1 MTDTESKMTEE
12 RARDMLY
19 DAFEAIDQG
28 LALYDHELR
37 FVMYNHRFIKSTYS
51 ALGIQPPILGEHF
64 SEHALRLAKANLVKL
79 PNGVTPELYAEYIVD
94 AVERYTKN
102 VEIPMINGSIF
113 HGSAHKTKL
122 GGCLITITDITDRK
136 RAENAERETE
146 LANTRFTEA
155 LEAFDEGF
163 VLWDSDLRLVLKNQ
177 RMQDML
183 YPDGDSPRGVQP
195 GDAFQTILREQI
207 ADGLYG
213 LPENIQTDRTI
224 ELWTRLI
231 KSHAKGREIQL
242 GDGRILALASHKTS
256 IGGYLLTL
264 NDVTDQRRAEM
275 IERENTDLLRNIVE
289 ACPANFLMTRIE
301 DGKVLY
307 QSPASKELTGEKTT
321 SHSLWNDPE
330 DRTVYIETL
339 ERDGQIND
347 MFHYGRRADGTVF
360 PCAASARLID
370 YRGEKVSVSST
381 IDLTEVVAQR
391 EELEEL
397 NTRLTAVLNSLDV
410 GLVFRDAD
418 LRFVMA
424 NKSMHEM
431 FYSRID
437 PPRPGESIPAIT
449 KRQVEAGIFK
459 QEDETAV
466 MTQDMI
472 TNYAKG
478 FRVELSDGRT
488 IIGSSH
494 KTGID
499 GYLQTFT
506 DVTNEIRAEEN
517 KLAAVYEAT
526 QALDEGIALYDS
538 NLNFVMGNKKLDS
551 FFYDGDV
558 PSPQVGD
565 SAVMTMQRL
574 MEAGFYKIPED
585 MTEAAFLDRMV
596 NSLKTYAKNGTVE
609 AVNGLVLETSIHE
622 TELGGYL
629 IVFRDV
635 TAQRRAEK
643 AEREANLLLRVI
655 VEASPTTF
663 LVSRVDDGKIIYFPP
678 ASRDQ
683 FGDIESTLE
692 FFLDPKDREAY
703 LSALMP
709 TGSLNDYPVQF
720 RRGDGSIMHGLTSA
734 RVTDYKGEDVI
745 VSSTRDISDQLAMQA
760 ELELQK
766 NIAHQ
771 NEKLSAL
778 GELLAGVAHELNN
791 PLSIVVGYALML
803 QDKIEDPKQKQRIE
817 RIGQAAER
825 CAKIVKMF
833 LAMARQRPTRIDNC
847 CLNDTLST
855 ALDVAGYGLKSA
867 GAKIELHLDPK
878 LPLVAA
884 DRDQIAQ
891 VFTNLIVNAEHAL
904 SGLGEKARLDLSSS
918 YDKTTNEV
926 VIKVK
931 DNGAGVPTEVKA
943 RIFEPFFTTKDV
955 GVGTGVGLAF
965 SHRIITSHGGT
976 LTLQSTPGK
985 GATFFIRLQAV
996 AASANSVVATCEKS
1010 AKPGGKRILIVD
1022 DEVGVA
1028 QLIRDILETKHY
1040 DVSVEH
1046 DPRSALKLLKT
1057 QEFDGILSDM
1067 KMPGLDGRTFFKRAA
1082 DTNPVHARCFAFITG
1097 DTMSSDVAKFFENT
1111 GVPYLEK
1118 PVSPTELVT
1127 LVEHLCDQ
1135 NKETLQ

>member
-1 MTDTESKMTEE
+1 MIDNDSKMTEE

-51 ALGIQPPILGEHF
+51 ALGIQPPIAGEHF
-64 SEHALRLAKANLVKL
+64 AEHALRLAKANLVKL
-79 PNGVTPELYAEYIVD
+79 PFGVTPELYAEYIVD

-102 VEIPMINGSIF
+102 IEIPMNNGGIF
-113 HGSAHKTKL
+113 HGSAHRTKL

-136 RAENAERETE
+136 RAESAEYETE

-183 YPDGDSPRGVQP
+183 YPEIASRPAVHQGDT
-195 GDAFQTILREQI
+195 FQAILREQI

-213 LPENIQTDRTI
+213 LPENIQTERAIT
-224 ELWTRLI
+224 LWTRLI
-231 KSHAKGREIQL
+231 KSQAKGQEIEL
-242 GDGRILALASHKTS
+242 GDGRILVISSHKTS

-264 NDVTDQRRAEM
+264 KDVTDRRRAER
-275 IERENTDLLRNIVE
+275 IERENADLLRNIVE

-307 QSPASKELTGEKTT
+307 QSPSSKQLTGEKTT
-321 SHSLWNDPE
+321 SHSLWKNPE
-330 DRTVYIETL
+330 DRVTYIETL
-339 ERDGQIND
+339 ERDGQVNE
-347 MFHYGRRADGTVF
+347 MFHYGYRGDGTVF

-370 YRGEKVSVSST
+370 YQGEKVSVSST
-381 IDLTEVVAQR
+381 IDLTEVMAQR

-437 PPRPGESIPAIT
+437 PPQPGESIAEIT
-449 KRQVEAGIFK
+449 QRQLQAGIFK
-459 QEDETAV
+459 QGDEKAV

-472 TNYAKG
+472 TTYAKG
-478 FRVELSDGRT
+478 FRVALADGR
-488 IIGSSH
+488 IVIGSSH
-494 KTGID
+494 ETGID

-526 QALDEGIALYDS
+526 QALDEGIALYDP
-538 NLNFVMGNKKLDS
+538 NLNFVFGNKKLDE
-551 FFYDGDV
+551 FFYSGTV
-558 PSPQVGD
+558 PSPQIGD
-565 SAVMTMQRL
+565 CVIKSMQQL
-574 MEAGFYKIPED
+574 MDDGFYKIPD
-585 MTEAAFLDRMV
+585 SLTQTAFLDKMV
-596 NSLKTYAKNGTVE
+596 DSLKSYAKNTIIE
-609 AVNGLVLETSIHE
+609 ASSGLVLETSIHE
-622 TELGGYL
+622 TELSGYL

-635 TAQRRAEK
+635 TAQRRAEQ
-643 AEREANLLLRVI
+643 AEREANLLLKVI

-678 ASRDQ
+678 ASRDRY
-683 FGDIESTLE
+683 GDIESTLE
-692 FFLDPKDREAY
+692 LFLGPENREAY
-703 LSALMP
+703 LNALIP
-709 TGSLNDYPVQF
+709 TGLLNDYPVQF
-720 RRGDGSIMHGLTSA
+720 LRSDGSVMQGLTSS
-734 RVTDYKGEDVI
+734 RVTDYKGQDVI

-760 ELELQK
+760 ELEAQK

-791 PLSIVVGYALML
+791 PLSIVVGYALMM

-847 CLNDTLST
+847 CLNDTLLT

-867 GAKIELHLDPK
+867 GAKIELKLDPK

-884 DRDQIAQ
+884 DPDQIAQ

-904 SGLGEKARLDLSSS
+904 RNLGEKARLDLISSF
-918 YDKTTNEV
+918 DRITNEV
-926 VIKVK
+926 VIRVK

-976 LTLQSTPGK
+976 LVLQSVPGN
-985 GATFFIRLQAV
+985 GATFIIRLKAV
-996 AASANSVVATCEKS
+996 APASDTIAVTCEKP
-1010 AKPGGKRILIVD
+1010 AVQGGKRILIVD
-1022 DEVGVA
+1022 DEVGVT
-1028 QLIRDILETKHY
+1028 QMIRDILETEHY

-1057 QEFDGILSDM
+1057 REFDGILSDM
-1067 KMPGLDGRTFFKRAA
+1067 KMPGLDGRVFFKRAC
-1082 DTNPVHARCFAFITG
+1082 DTNPIHARRFAFITG
-1097 DTMSSDVAKFFENT
+1097 DTMSSEVAEFFEST

-1118 PVSPTELVT
+1118 PVSPNELIT
-1127 LVEHLCDQ
+1127 LVELLCEDSL
-1135 NKETLQ
+1135 EPVP

>member
-1 MTDTESKMTEE
+1 MDTDNKMTEE

-64 SEHALRLAKANLVKL
+64 SEHALRLAKANLVEL
-79 PNGVTPELYAEYIVD
+79 PIGVSPKLYAEYITD
-94 AVERYTKN
+94 AVERYTKHI
-102 VEIPMINGSIF
+102 EIPMINGSTF
-113 HGSAHKTKL
+113 HGSAHRTKL

-183 YPDGDSPRGVQP
+183 YPGTEAAPKVNP
-195 GDAFQTILREQI
+195 GDDLATIVRGQI
-207 ADGLYG
+207 AGGLYG
-213 LPENIQTDRTI
+213 EPETIQTERTI
-224 ELWTRLI
+224 AFWTRLI
-231 KSHAKGREIQL
+231 KSHAKGQEIEL
-242 GDGRILALASHKTS
+242 GDGRILAIASHKTS
-256 IGGYLLTL
+256 IGGYLLTFK
-264 NDVTDQRRAEM
+264 DVTDRRRAEK
-275 IERENTDLLRNIVE
+275 IERENADLLRSIVE

-301 DGKVLY
+301 DGEVLY
-307 QSPASKELTGEKTT
+307 QSPSSKELTGAKTT
-321 SHSLWNDPE
+321 AHSLWNDPQ
-330 DRTVYIETL
+330 DRITYVETL
-339 ERDGQIND
+339 KRDGQIND
-347 MFHYGRRADGTVF
+347 LFHYGKRGDGTIF

-370 YRGEKVSVSST
+370 YQGEKVSVSST

-391 EELEEL
+391 EELEKL

-437 PPRPGESIPAIT
+437 PPRSGESISAIT
-449 KRQVEAGIFK
+449 QRQVDAGIFK

-472 TNYAKG
+472 TSYAKG
-478 FRVELSDGRT
+478 FRVELSDGRV

-538 NLNFVMGNKKLDS
+538 DLNFVMGNKKLEG
-551 FFYDGDV
+551 FFYGGDV

-565 SAVMTMQRL
+565 SAGETMRQL

-585 MTEAAFLDRMV
+585 MTEAAFLDRMI

-609 AVNGLVLETSIHE
+609 AISGLVLETSIHE

-635 TAQRRAEK
+635 TAQRRAEQ
-643 AEREANLLLRVI
+643 AEHEANLLLKII
-655 VEASPTTF
+655 VEACPTTF

-678 ASRDQ
+678 SARDS
-683 FGDIESTLE
+683 FGDIETSLE
-692 FFLDPKDREAY
+692 LFLDPKDREDY
-703 LSALMP
+703 LNALLP
-709 TGSLNDYPVQF
+709 TGSLNDYPVQR
-720 RRGDGSIMHGLTSA
+720 RRGDGSIMQGLTSA
-734 RVTDYKGEDVI
+734 RITDYKGEDVI

-791 PLSIVVGYALML
+791 PLSIVVGYSLML
-803 QDKIEDPKQKQRIE
+803 QDKIKDPKQKHRIE

-847 CLNDTLST
+847 CLNDTLCT

-867 GAKIELHLDPK
+867 GAKIEMQLDPK

-904 SGLGEKARLDLSSS
+904 SDLGEKARLDLISS
-918 YDKTTNEV
+918 YDRTANEV

-931 DNGAGVPTEVKA
+931 DNGAGVPADVKA
-943 RIFEPFFTTKDV
+943 RIFEPFFTTKDI

-976 LTLQSTPGK
+976 LTLQSAPGN
-985 GATFFIRLQAV
+985 GATFIIRLKAV
-996 AASANSVVATCEKS
+996 APAANSASTTCEKP
-1010 AKPGGKRILIVD
+1010 ATLGGKKILVVD

-1028 QLIRDILETKHY
+1028 QLIRDILENENY

-1046 DPRSALKLLKT
+1046 DPRSALKRLKT
-1057 QEFDGILSDM
+1057 QKFDGILSDM
-1067 KMPGLDGRTFFKRAA
+1067 KMPGLDGRVFFKRAA
-1082 DTNPVHARCFAFITG
+1082 DLSPGHARSMAFITG
-1097 DTMSSDVAKFFENT
+1097 DTMSSDVAGFFENT

-1127 LVEHLCDQ
+1127 LVELLCDR
-1135 NKETLQ
+1135 NKETMQ